1 MARTKQIDPNVAVS
15 QWRLVARRFR
25 REKLAIAALI
35 FLGLLVI
42 FCIVQTSLNPE
53 GWSTLDW
60 MAFGQAPS
68 WKHPFG
74 TTDAGLDLFS
84 GCLRGV
90 LQDIEIALLVST
102 LSMSIGTFV
111 GAVAGYFG
119 RWVDAVLMRVVDLLL
134 VVPGLT
140 ILIVMSNTLG
150 RKSNAP
156 ELVAILIGL
165 ISWTALARLV
175 RAEFLALKE
184 RAFVESANA
193 LGAGPWRIIFKHL
206 IPNAVGTIVVNTTL
220 TISGAILLES
230 TLSYLGLGITP
241 PAVSLGMLIQQGQA
255 AAATSP
261 WQFFYPAGLLLTI
274 ILCIFAIGDG
284 LQSAFDPRKVR

>member
-1 MARTKQIDPNVAVS
+1 MPGFFASPPSWARTSELPIDHATAAGFRQMIAVIGDS
-15 QWRLVARRFR
+15 GNQASIRLHASCGFR
-25 REKLAIAALI
+25 M
-35 FLGLLVI
+35 V
-42 FCIVQTSLNPE
+42 
-53 GWSTLDW
+53 
-60 MAFGQAPS
+60 
-68 WKHPFG
+68 
-74 TTDAGLDLFS
+74 
-84 GCLRGV
+84 GV
-90 LQDIEIALLVST
+90 LEA
-102 LSMSIGTFV
+102 V
-111 GAVAGYFG
+111 GFKLG
-119 RWVDAVLMRVVDLLL
+119 RWVDSVLMRVVDLLL

>member
-1 MARTKQIDPNVAVS
+1 MANVQEKNVTASIS
-15 QWRLVARRFR
+15 QWRLVLMRFR
-25 REKLAIAALI
+25 RERLAVLALVL
-35 FLGLLVI
+35 LGVI
-42 FCIVQTSLNPE
+42 VVTCIIQTSLNPE

-60 MAFGQAPS
+60 TAFGQPPS

-74 TTDAGLDLFS
+74 TTNAGLDLLS

-90 LQDIEIALLVST
+90 LQDIEIALIVST
-102 LSMSIGTFV
+102 LSMGIGTFV

-119 RWVDAVLMRVVDLLL
+119 GRVDSILMRVVDLLL

-140 ILIVMSNTLG
+140 ILIVLG
-150 RKSNAP
+150 HTIGRQSNAP

-184 RAFVESANA
+184 RAFVEASNA
-193 LGAGPWRIIFKHL
+193 LGAGSWRIIFRHL

-220 TISGAILLES
+220 SISGAILLES
-230 TLSYLGLGITP
+230 TLSFLGLGITP

-255 AAATSP
+255 AATTMP
-261 WQFFYPAGLLLTI
+261 WQFFFPAGLLLVI

-284 LQSAFDPRKVR
+284 LQSAFDPRKV